1 MKTLFLFTL
10 TVILALNLN
19 ARENPFEPTD
29 AFEEEV
35 GKIVEM
41 DENAVRKSMEE
52 TPYIKEMQE
61 KMSNVSGQG
70 GNKNKVEEN
79 VNKPA
84 PTPEEKSYSKKEV
97 DTLIQKTQKQTE
109 QKAKELVKKEVQKTT
124 EPTQVVYVKPRADV
138 AEDESLLTKNIL
150 PYLKVEYN
158 DNKFII
164 HSEHKVSKKFSVD
177 KENKIIID
185 YKALVEFNTKKDDL
199 ESQSFKKIAVG
210 NHKKEGYYR
219 IAIEL
224 IDKPS
229 KFEVDYKDDT
239 VVITKKN

>member
-29 AFEEEV
+29 SFEDEV
-35 GKIVEM
+35 GKIVQM
-41 DENAVRKSMEE
+41 DENSVRKSMEE

-61 KMSNVSGQG
+61 KMSNVTGQ
-70 GNKNKVEEN
+70 NKTKVEEN
-79 VNKPA
+79 INKAMPA
-84 PTPEEKSYSKKEV
+84 VESKTYSKKEV

-124 EPTQVVYVKPRADV
+124 EPTQVVYVKPRSDV
-138 AEDESLLTKNIL
+138 ADDESLLTKTIL

-164 HSEHKVSKKFSVD
+164 HSEHKVSKKFSID

-185 YKALVEFNTKKDDL
+185 YKGLVEFNTKKDSL

-229 KFEVDYKDDT
+229 KFEVDYKDDIIT
-239 VVITKKN
+239 ITKKN

>member
-29 AFEEEV
+29 SFEDEV
-35 GKIVEM
+35 GKIVQM
-41 DENAVRKSMEE
+41 DENSVRKSMEE

-61 KMSNVSGQG
+61 KMSNVTGQ
-70 GNKNKVEEN
+70 NKNKVEEN
-79 VNKPA
+79 INKTMPVIEQKA
-84 PTPEEKSYSKKEV
+84 YSKKEV
-97 DTLIQKTQKQTE
+97 DSLIQKTQKQTE
-109 QKAKELVKKEVQKTT
+109 QKAKEIAKKEVQKTT
-124 EPTQVVYVKPRADV
+124 EPTQVVYVKPRSDV
-138 AEDESLLTKNIL
+138 ADDEALLTKTIL
-150 PYLKVEYN
+150 PYLKVEFN

-177 KENKIIID
+177 NENKIIID
-185 YKALVEFNTKKDDL
+185 YKGLVEFNTKKDSL

-229 KFEVDYKDDT
+229 KFEVDYKDDIIT
-239 VVITKKN
+239 ITKKN

>member
-29 AFEEEV
+29 VFEDEV
-35 GKIVEM
+35 GKIVQM
-41 DENAVRKSMEE
+41 DENSVKKSMEE

-61 KMSNVSGQG
+61 KMSNVTGQ
-70 GNKNKVEEN
+70 NKNKVEEN
-79 VNKPA
+79 IDKVMPVTEQKA
-84 PTPEEKSYSKKEV
+84 YSKKEV
-97 DTLIQKTQKQTE
+97 DSLIQKTQKQTE
-109 QKAKELVKKEVQKTT
+109 QKAKEIAKKEVQKTT
-124 EPTQVVYVKPRADV
+124 EPTQVVYVKPRSDV
-138 AEDESLLTKNIL
+138 ADDEALLTKTIL

-185 YKALVEFNTKKDDL
+185 YKGLVEFNTKNDSL

-229 KFEVDYKDDT
+229 KFAVDYKDDIIT
-239 VVITKKN
+239 ITKKN

>member
-1 MKTLFLFTL
+1 MKTLFLFAL
-10 TVILALNLN
+10 TSILALNLN
-19 ARENPFEPTD
+19 ARENPFETTNV
-29 AFEEEV
+29 FEEEV
-35 GKIVEM
+35 GKIVDM
-41 DENAVRKSMEE
+41 DEKAVKKSMEDM
-52 TPYIKEMQE
+52 PYIKEMQE
-61 KMSNVSGQG
+61 KMSNVSSQG
-70 GNKNKVEEN
+70 ENKNKVEDNAE
-79 VNKPA
+79 KMIPA
-84 PTPEEKSYSKKEV
+84 EEKSYSKKEV

>member
-1 MKTLFLFTL
+1 MKTLFLFIL

-19 ARENPFEPTD
+19 ARENPFEVTD
-29 AFEEEV
+29 GFEDDAEKGV
-35 GKIVEM
+35 VL
-41 DENAVRKSMEE
+41 DEKAVKQSMEE

-70 GNKNKVEEN
+70 GNKNKVEDN
-79 VNKPA
+79 ANKPT

-97 DTLIQKTQKQTE
+97 DSLIQKTQKQTE

>member
-29 AFEEEV
+29 SFEDEV
-35 GKIVEM
+35 GKIVQM
-41 DENAVRKSMEE
+41 DENSVRKSMEE

-61 KMSNVSGQG
+61 KMSNVTGQ
-70 GNKNKVEEN
+70 NKNKVEEN
-79 VNKPA
+79 INKVIPA
-84 PTPEEKSYSKKEV
+84 VEPKTYSKKEV

-124 EPTQVVYVKPRADV
+124 EPTQVVYVKPRSDV
-138 AEDESLLTKNIL
+138 ADDESLLTKTIL

-164 HSEHKVSKKFSVD
+164 HSEHKVSKKFSID

-185 YKALVEFNTKKDDL
+185 YKGLVEFNTKKDSL

-229 KFEVDYKDDT
+229 KFEVDYKDDIIT
-239 VVITKKN
+239 ITKKN

>member
-10 TVILALNLN
+10 TVILALTLN

-29 AFEEEV
+29 AFEDEV
-35 GKIVEM
+35 GKIVQM
-41 DENAVRKSMEE
+41 DENSVRKSMEE

-61 KMSNVSGQG
+61 KMSNMTGQ
-70 GNKNKVEEN
+70 NKNKVEEN
-79 VNKPA
+79 IDKAMPA
-84 PTPEEKSYSKKEV
+84 IEQKAYSKKEV
-97 DTLIQKTQKQTE
+97 DTLIQKTQKQNE
-109 QKAKELVKKEVQKTT
+109 QKAKEIAKKEVQKTT
-124 EPTQVVYVKPRADV
+124 EPTQVVYVKPRSDV
-138 AEDESLLTKNIL
+138 GDDESLLTKTIL

-164 HSEHKVSKKFSVD
+164 HSEHKVSKKFSID

-185 YKALVEFNTKKDDL
+185 YKGLVEFNTKKDSL

-229 KFEVDYKDDT
+229 KFEVDYKDDIIT
-239 VVITKKN
+239 ITKKN

>member
-29 AFEEEV
+29 VFEDEV
-35 GKIVEM
+35 GKIVQM
-41 DENAVRKSMEE
+41 DENSVKKSMEE

-61 KMSNVSGQG
+61 KMSNVTGQ
-70 GNKNKVEEN
+70 NKNKVEEN
-79 VNKPA
+79 ISKAMQVTEQKA
-84 PTPEEKSYSKKEV
+84 YSKKEV
-97 DTLIQKTQKQTE
+97 DSLIQKTQKQTE
-109 QKAKELVKKEVQKTT
+109 QKAKEIAKKEVQKTT
-124 EPTQVVYVKPRADV
+124 EPTQVVYVKPRSDV
-138 AEDESLLTKNIL
+138 ADDEALLTKTIL

-185 YKALVEFNTKKDDL
+185 YKGLVEFNTKNDSL

-229 KFEVDYKDDT
+229 KFAVDYKDDIIT
-239 VVITKKN
+239 ITKKN

>member
-1 MKTLFLFTL
+1 MKNESFRRSFSMLCAAVGLIVLMGIAVAGQMESTEQQNQKLLSENQKL
-10 TVILALNLN
+10 TE
-19 ARENPFEPTD
+19 ENE
-29 AFEEEV
+29 
-35 GKIVEM
+35 
-41 DENAVRKSMEE
+41 RL
-52 TPYIKEMQE
+52 E
-61 KMSNVSGQG
+61 KDL
-70 GNKNKVEEN
+70 NKVEEN
-79 VNKPA
+79 INKAMPVTEQKA
-84 PTPEEKSYSKKEV
+84 YSKKEV
-97 DTLIQKTQKQTE
+97 DSLIQKTQKQTE
-109 QKAKELVKKEVQKTT
+109 QKAKEIAKKEVQKTT
-124 EPTQVVYVKPRADV
+124 EPTQVVYVKPRSDV
-138 AEDESLLTKNIL
+138 GDEESLLTKTIL

-185 YKALVEFNTKKDDL
+185 YKGLVEFNTKNDSL

-229 KFEVDYKDDT
+229 KFTVDYKDDIIT
-239 VVITKKN
+239 ITKKN

>member
-29 AFEEEV
+29 VFEDEV
-35 GKIVEM
+35 GKIVQM
-41 DENAVRKSMEE
+41 DENSVKKSMEE

-61 KMSNVSGQG
+61 KMSNVTGQ
-70 GNKNKVEEN
+70 NKNKVEEN
-79 VNKPA
+79 INKAMPVTEQKA
-84 PTPEEKSYSKKEV
+84 YSKKEV
-97 DTLIQKTQKQTE
+97 DSLIQKTQKQTE
-109 QKAKELVKKEVQKTT
+109 QKAKEIAKKEVQKTT
-124 EPTQVVYVKPRADV
+124 EPTQVVYVKPRSDV
-138 AEDESLLTKNIL
+138 AEDEALLTKTIL
-150 PYLKVEYN
+150 PYLKIEYN

-164 HSEHKVSKKFSVD
+164 HSEHKVSKKFSID

-185 YKALVEFNTKKDDL
+185 YKGLVEFNTKNDSL

-229 KFEVDYKDDT
+229 KFEVDYKDDIIT
-239 VVITKKN
+239 ITKKN

>member
-10 TVILALNLN
+10 TVILALTLN

-29 AFEEEV
+29 AFEDEV
-35 GKIVEM
+35 GKIVQM
-41 DENAVRKSMEE
+41 DENSVRKSMEE

-61 KMSNVSGQG
+61 KMSNMTGQ
-70 GNKNKVEEN
+70 NKNKVEEN
-79 VNKPA
+79 INKTVPVIEQKA
-84 PTPEEKSYSKKEV
+84 YSKKEV
-97 DTLIQKTQKQTE
+97 DTLIQKTQKQNE
-109 QKAKELVKKEVQKTT
+109 QKAKEIAKKEVQKTT
-124 EPTQVVYVKPRADV
+124 EPTQVVYVKPRSDV
-138 AEDESLLTKNIL
+138 GDDESLLTKTIL

-164 HSEHKVSKKFSVD
+164 HSEHKVSKKFSID

-185 YKALVEFNTKKDDL
+185 YKGLVEFNTKKDSL

-229 KFEVDYKDDT
+229 KFEVDYKDDIIT
-239 VVITKKN
+239 ITKKN

>member
-1 MKTLFLFTL
+1 MKTLFLFIL

-29 AFEEEV
+29 SFEDEV
-35 GKIVEM
+35 GKIVQM
-41 DENAVRKSMEE
+41 DENSVRKSMEE

-61 KMSNVSGQG
+61 KMSNVTGQ
-70 GNKNKVEEN
+70 NKNKVEEN
-79 VNKPA
+79 INKAMPA
-84 PTPEEKSYSKKEV
+84 VEPKTYSKKEV

-124 EPTQVVYVKPRADV
+124 EPTQVVYVKPRSDV
-138 AEDESLLTKNIL
+138 ADDESLLTKTIL

-164 HSEHKVSKKFSVD
+164 HSEHKVSKKFSID

-185 YKALVEFNTKKDDL
+185 YKGLVEFNTKKDSL

-229 KFEVDYKDDT
+229 KFEVDYKDDIIT
-239 VVITKKN
+239 ITKKN

>member
-1 MKTLFLFTL
+1 MKTLFLFVL

-29 AFEEEV
+29 AFEDEV
-35 GKIVEM
+35 GKIVGM

-70 GNKNKVEEN
+70 ESKNKVEEN
-79 VNKPA
+79 INKTV
-84 PTPEEKSYSKKEV
+84 PTTGYSKKEV
-97 DTLIQKTQKQTE
+97 DSLIQKTQKQTE

-138 AEDESLLTKNIL
+138 ADEESLLTKNIL

-185 YKALVEFNTKKDDL
+185 YKGIVEFNTKKENL
-199 ESQSFKKIAVG
+199 ESQTFKKIAVG

-229 KFEVDYKDDT
+229 KFEVDYKDDVIT
-239 VVITKKN
+239 ITKKN

>member
-1 MKTLFLFTL
+1 MKTLFLFVL

-29 AFEEEV
+29 AFEDEV
-35 GKIVEM
+35 GKIVGM

-70 GNKNKVEEN
+70 ESKNKVEEN
-79 VNKPA
+79 INKTV
-84 PTPEEKSYSKKEV
+84 PTTSYS
-97 DTLIQKTQKQTE
+97 
-109 QKAKELVKKEVQKTT
+109 KKEVQKTT

-138 AEDESLLTKNIL
+138 TDEESLLTKNIL

-185 YKALVEFNTKKDDL
+185 YKGIVEFNTKKENL
-199 ESQSFKKIAVG
+199 ESQTFKKIAVG

-229 KFEVDYKDDT
+229 KFEVDYKDDVIT
-239 VVITKKN
+239 ITKKN